1 MTESSSQP
9 PANDARPGQTRAG
22 RVRRRW
28 WVVASAACALAV
40 GTYAFL
46 VKADTA
52 RSRAA
57 NQGKVAPRGVAVVAA
72 EARTG
77 DIPVYLAGLGSVTPL
92 NTVAVKSRVDGQ
104 LMEVRFREGQTV
116 NAGELLATIDPRPFE
131 AQLSQAEGQLARDQA
146 LLKNA
151 RLDLDRYRLLLK
163 QDSIAEQ
170 QLDTQEALVRQY
182 EGAVKAD
189 QGQVDNA
196 RLQVAYSRIA
206 APIGGRVGLRAV
218 DPGNIV
224 HASDPNGLVVITQ
237 VQPITVV
244 FSIPEDN
251 LPVVL
256 ARLRAGARLAVE
268 AYDREQK
275 NKLADGYLLTADNQ
289 IDPTTGTVRLKA
301 VFPNK
306 GDELFP
312 NQFVNARLLID
323 VVRGT
328 VVVPAAAIQ
337 RSTRGIFVYVVR
349 PDRTA
354 AMRPVSLGPARGD
367 DQSVRAGVAPGELVV
382 VDGADRLRDGAR
394 VELQAAGGNGA
405 QRAAKS
411 GGQDGGEKAEGGD
424 GNPGKGRGAAR

>member
-1 MTESSSQP
+1 MTEPSSQAP
-9 PANDARPGQTRAG
+9 VNDARPGQTRAG
-22 RVRRRW
+22 GLRKRW
-28 WVVASAACALAV
+28 WVVVPAACVLAV
-40 GTYAFL
+40 GAYFFL
-46 VKADTA
+46 VKADAA

-57 NQGKVAPRGVAVVAA
+57 KQGGTAPRGVAVVAA
-72 EARTG
+72 AARQG

-92 NTVAVKSRVDGQ
+92 NTVTVKSRVDGQ

-196 RLQVAYSRIA
+196 RLQLAYSRIA
-206 APIGGRVGLRAV
+206 APIGGRVGLRLV

-251 LPVVL
+251 LPEVL
-256 ARLRAGARLAVE
+256 ARLRSGTRPEVE

-275 NKLADGYLLTADNQ
+275 RKLADGYLLTADNQ
-289 IDPTTGTVRLKA
+289 IDPATGTVKLKA

-306 GDELFP
+306 GNELFP
-312 NQFVNARLLID
+312 NQFVNARLLMD

-328 VVVPAAAIQ
+328 VVVPAAAVQ
-337 RSTRGIFVYVVR
+337 RSTRGIFVYVVK
-349 PDRTA
+349 PDTTA
-354 AMRPVSLGPARGD
+354 EMRPVSLGPAQGD
-367 DQSVRAGVAPGELVV
+367 DQSIRAGVAPGELIV
-382 VDGADRLRDGAR
+382 VDGADRLRDGAK
-394 VELQAAGGNGA
+394 VEPQTPGGNG
-405 QRAAKS
+405 KP
-411 GGQDGGEKAEGGD
+411 GD
-424 GNPGKGRGAAR
+424 GRGAAR